1 MFTPKVPSNGPEG
14 FLNDYTLT
22 AHQLKESGSKSK
34 AKVNTCEQC
43 DKQGTAVSYCNVC
56 SAFLCD
62 SCTDAHKTIKFLKGH
77 KIESLSSS
85 KVHIPSRKS
94 KVLYCSQHPEE
105 CLKLYCKNCQCLAC
119 LLCFV
124 ASHNGHDLGKI
135 DSETRKSVEKE
146 IEDLVTEVES
156 KLTEYEENLEY
167 ISEVEKDTVDEP
179 VQIKAEINSLFDSLV
194 TMLESRRAVLL
205 EMVEASFNK
214 DLKELW
220 AQKEHMETTIAG
232 LKGTLTFAKRSL
244 QCTHDLE
251 LLVLGSQVMTRLK
264 ELNKIHWESE
274 SVEAIDMTSR
284 NFSHKKPTDLNNL
297 GELKTTTPNSTE
309 IFSEMPSSVQL
320 GHQVNFDVAFG
331 VRLKKRSARKQLQQL
346 NVKLLH
352 GKSRAKIPQPPTVRR
367 NPNGRIWSVTFTPV
381 VSGAH
386 VVQLQGTETQSGN
399 EEMKSENVIN
409 VTGKPAVGDRVQ
421 QGPDWQYGTEDGGRG
436 NEGVVSALTTGQY
449 DVKIKWDINSS
460 TQDYRW
466 GTGDFYDVQLTH
478 QLEQN

>member
-1 MFTPKVPSNGPEG
+1 MNGPEG

-22 AHQLKESGSKSK
+22 AHQTKESGSKSK

-77 KIESLSSS
+77 KIESLSSNE
-85 KVHIPSRKS
+85 VIPSRKS
-94 KVLYCSQHPEE
+94 KVLYYSKHPDKALE
-105 CLKLYCKNCQCLAC
+105 LYCKTCQCLAC
-119 LLCFV
+119 FLCFV
-124 ASHNGHDLGKI
+124 ASHNGHDFGNI
-135 DSETRKSVEKE
+135 DSETRKGVEKQ

-167 ISEVEKDTVDEP
+167 ISEVEKVTVDEP

-194 TMLESRRAVLL
+194 TTLESRRAVLL
-205 EMVEASFNK
+205 DMVEASFNK

-232 LKGTLTFAKRSL
+232 LRGMLTFAKRSL

-251 LLVLGSQVMTRLK
+251 LLLLGSQVMARLK
-264 ELNKIHWESE
+264 ELNKIPWESE

-284 NFSHKKPTDLNNL
+284 NFYNKPTDLTNL
-297 GELKTTTPNSTE
+297 GELKRTTQNSTE
-309 IFSEMPSSVQL
+309 IFSEMPSFVQL

-331 VRLKKRSARKQLQQL
+331 VRLKKRTARKQLQQL
-346 NVKLLH
+346 NVKILH
-352 GKSRAKIPQPPTVRR
+352 GKARAEIPHPPTVSP
-367 NPNGRIWSVTFTPV
+367 NPNARTWSVTFTPV

-386 VVQLQGTETQSGN
+386 VVQLKGTRKQSGN
-399 EEMKSENVIN
+399 EEVRHENVIN

-421 QGPDWQYGTEDGGRG
+421 RGPDWYSGYGNQDGGEG
-436 NEGVVSALTTGQY
+436 NEGVVSTFTTGGY
-449 DVKIKWDINSS
+449 NVKIKWDKN

-466 GTGDFYDVQLTH
+466 GIGDFYDVQLTH